1 MTVDTR
7 WLPVMLAAVLL
18 VPGAA
23 DGQVRSVT
31 LGDALDLAVRAHPG
45 MVQARGQVDVAGA
58 GKREAVGNWLPNL
71 TGNGGWST
79 NSATR
84 FDPNTQRTVSAAS
97 TSYSAGFNASLEL
110 FDGFRRAAQ
119 NRSAGAD
126 FESADASLVNQRFQ
140 VILETKQTFFNA
152 LAADELV
159 RVAETRIERAQEQ
172 LKISRDKLAAGSAI
186 RSDTLR
192 ARVELGSA
200 ELQRLTAETQR
211 ATAEANLARLI
222 GVEGSVRATSEP
234 ALLEPVV
241 LDTAQLRAEIVA
253 SAPAVVEAEAS
264 ARAAR
269 AAMAVSRAQYFPTLS
284 ASFSNSWAG
293 QTIDQLNNTW
303 TLRLNFNW
311 PIFNGFTR
319 EVNVARAAAA
329 RETALAQ
336 ADDARRRANAQL
348 TQHLAAL
355 TSAQQRLAIAVA
367 SHAAAE
373 EDLRIQRERYR
384 LGAATIV
391 DVLTS
396 QVSLDQAE
404 VDRVQAQLD
413 FLVARA
419 QIEALIGREL

>member
-336 ADDARRRANAQL
+336 ADDARRGANAQL

>member
-58 GKREAVGNWLPNL
+58 DKREAVGNWLPNL